1 MHENPAEWHI
11 LPSRRQRQLDVAAL
25 LVASFI
31 LFLTLSHVF
40 VWFVLL
46 PLFGIFILWRCPQPD
61 VVIGVGQQGWWL
73 RRDTTK
79 QITQWRVGSIRR
91 REFVCLVWGFW
102 PWQLIRIRPDSLPDM
117 ESFRRLKFALYGSV

>member
-1 MHENPAEWHI
+1 MCSYGSSYFPC
-11 LPSRRQRQLDVAAL
+11 
-25 LVASFI
+25 LV
-31 LFLTLSHVF
+31 FLY
-40 VWFVLL
+40 
-46 PLFGIFILWRCPQPD
+46 FGDGPQPD

-102 PWQLIRIRPDSLPDM
+102 PWQLIRIRPDSLPDT
-117 ESFRRLKFALYGSV
+117 ESSGD